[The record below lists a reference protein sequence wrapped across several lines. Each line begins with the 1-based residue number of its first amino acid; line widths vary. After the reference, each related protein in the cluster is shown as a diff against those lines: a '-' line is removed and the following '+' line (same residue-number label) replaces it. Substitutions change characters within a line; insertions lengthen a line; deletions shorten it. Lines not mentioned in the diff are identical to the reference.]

1 MSTFDFGFG
10 SVPAH
15 KHKNGGGWIADTID
29 VSEEIY
35 VGENARIS
43 GGAISGGEIYGS
55 ARISGGEIYGGEIY
69 GGEIYGSAR
78 ISGSAR
84 IYGGEIYGG
93 EISGGVISGGVIS
106 KTPLQIQ
113 GSRDFLIVIS
123 NEFISIGCQCH
134 SLEYWLEKDIPI
146 IVNYQH
152 QEYSNDDKNAGH
164 YAVLYGYDDNWF
176 YIADPSNY
184 YEDDGK
190 KFAANKKIERSSYL
204 ISQPFSSDN
213 CS

>member
-55 ARISGGEIYGGEIY
+55 ARISGGEIYGG
-69 GGEIYGSAR
+69 
-78 ISGSAR
+78 
-84 IYGGEIYGG
+84 
-93 EISGGVISGGVIS
+93 VISGGEIS

-123 NEFISIGCQCH
+123 NEFISIGCRCH
-134 SLEYWLEKDIPI
+134 SLEYWLE
-146 IVNYQH
+146 NYIKIGHDYNYLESQIA
-152 QEYSNDDKNAGH
+152 EYSEYFKLIEKLFKMETID
-164 YAVLYGYDDNWF
+164 L
-176 YIADPSNY
+176 
-184 YEDDGK
+184 
-190 KFAANKKIERSSYL
+190 NK
-204 ISQPFSSDN
+204 
-213 CS
+213 

>member
-55 ARISGGEIYGGEIY
+55 ARISGCEIYGGEIY
-69 GGEIYGSAR
+69 GGVISGGV

-84 IYGGEIYGG
+84 IYGG

-134 SLEYWLEKDIPI
+134 SLEYWLE
-146 IVNYQH
+146 NYIEIGHDYNYSESQIA
-152 QEYSNDDKNAGH
+152 EYSEYFKLIEKLFKMETID
-164 YAVLYGYDDNWF
+164 L
-176 YIADPSNY
+176 
-184 YEDDGK
+184 
-190 KFAANKKIERSSYL
+190 NK
-204 ISQPFSSDN
+204 
-213 CS
+213 